1 MKIIERNSAWLRSQS
16 VTDWTRRAPELDNWQ
31 ERPANT
37 DIGPLHYTTLHH
49 TTSLP
54 RLTCMTWSCPGIKVH
69 LRIVQQRN
77 SFPVGQSEECSKAP
91 KVIIQKECFVPA
103 IFWPGLGRPGLGRF
117 NYHLE
122 NISTTQSQSLIPG
135 SVTRRAEELS
145 ALSLLAWKWAETNF
159 VFKCVNCLI
168 RILRQLRQN
177 RTDNFANYPYII
189 FQ

>member
-1 MKIIERNSAWLRSQS
+1 
-16 VTDWTRRAPELDNWQ
+16 
-31 ERPANT
+31 
-37 DIGPLHYTTLHH
+37 
-49 TTSLP
+49 
-54 RLTCMTWSCPGIKVH
+54 MTWSCPDIKVH

-177 RTDNFANYPYII
+177 RQLCKLSLYYISITQGQEVAKKKRKYFLMFVYLIANFCQNERDLRWTALSTQQQTIYIYHI
-189 FQ
+189 IYI